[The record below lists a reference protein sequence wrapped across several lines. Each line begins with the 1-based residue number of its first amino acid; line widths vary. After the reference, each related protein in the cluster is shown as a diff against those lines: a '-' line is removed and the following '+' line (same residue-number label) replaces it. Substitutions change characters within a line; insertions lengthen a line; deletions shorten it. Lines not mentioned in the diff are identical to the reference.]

1 MHEPGNVYANFRQKV
16 VLCNFMASLNE
27 EFSALFII
35 TSTLCLKEEC
45 LVESWASSVSP
56 SRIL

>member
-1 MHEPGNVYANFRQKV
+1 MYANFRQKV